1 MAALVAANIIFI
13 RRTKWVDLY
22 YFEPWVSRWL
32 KQSRWITERSNIKT
46 TAKKVSMY
54 FCYALKKM
62 ILLKISMM
70 YSEYLKQVEQH
81 TCCEIVHV
89 CIARVCAQ
97 KQDTKEL
104 ICCFQCY
111 NHNLFH
117 HPEVNI

>member
-1 MAALVAANIIFI
+1 M
-13 RRTKWVDLY
+13 
-22 YFEPWVSRWL
+22 
-32 KQSRWITERSNIKT
+32 IKT
-46 TAKKVSMY
+46 KQVDNWEIQYKNNSKKGFNV
-54 FCYALKKM
+54 FLLRFKKM
-62 ILLKISMM
+62 ILLKSSMM